1 MQENIK
7 KHGKEI
13 VKKIKDVKKKIKLRF
28 FLFLGVIFLILALT
42 YLFYPQIKGVIQSS
56 IEVYGFIAVFI
67 IALLS
72 DILMQPIAPDFPMV
86 SGIFFGLDP
95 ILITL
100 TAIIAS
106 ALSTM
111 MGYYLGLKF
120 GSGGFKKFYGEK
132 RYKKIREI
140 YLKYRFVIPIAAISP
155 VPYVPVCWISGILKM
170 NKIKFFLYAMIPR
183 SLRLM
188 IVAFSTY
195 ALFY

>member
-7 KHGKEI
+7 KQGKEI

-28 FLFLGVIFLILALT
+28 FLFLGIIFLILALT

>member
-28 FLFLGVIFLILALT
+28 FLFLGIIFLILALT

-188 IVAFSTY
+188 IVAFSAY
-195 ALFY
+195 VIFN